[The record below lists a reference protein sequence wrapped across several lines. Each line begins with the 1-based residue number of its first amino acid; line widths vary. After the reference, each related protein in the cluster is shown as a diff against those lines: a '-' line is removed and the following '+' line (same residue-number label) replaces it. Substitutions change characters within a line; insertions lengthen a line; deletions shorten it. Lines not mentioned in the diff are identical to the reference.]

1 VQEFLLEVELPLGVE
16 LPGGGSI
23 SQEVKPEDEMATD
36 SQNGDI
42 IVLSSLR
49 HKTGEGLGNRV

>member
-1 VQEFLLEVELPLGVE
+1 VELPLGLR

-23 SQEVKPEDEMATD
+23 SQEVRPEDKMAAN

-42 IVLSSLR
+42 ITLSFP
-49 HKTGEGLGNRV
+49 HFFFNNDEGKG